1 MRELIT
7 GQSIAQARK
16 AGQSEIFVSQGA
28 IITPQARDDAKQFG
42 ISICYGTQA
51 NTTQV
56 AQATQNAVTAQATH
70 RNAMNTNNA
79 NNGVAPA
86 WSAPVV
92 SFGNGASTPPAAMT
106 SQPADIAGQVAEQ
119 VVARLQSLLGTNAAA
134 NPSPAP
140 QSTQAQ
146 PVAKQC
152 APLTM
157 EQTVAQVVSEMMQ
170 GAASTGSTCNSGA
183 SGAFSPLP
191 AASAAPVGV
200 SMAAGSLSGVDV
212 VPFPVNAPTTSIQ
225 GEMNIEEAL
234 LPGESGPGV
243 TRFCFAN
250 TSLDWTFANDE
261 VLVVTKGTVQI
272 TQNGS
277 AVSLVA
283 GGAARMR
290 KGTSVILTAQGDVCF
305 VTSSFTK

>member
-16 AGQSEIFVSQGA
+16 AGQTEIVVSEGA
-28 IITPQARDDAKQFG
+28 LITPQARDDAKQFG
-42 ISICYGTQA
+42 ISIRYGTHAQ
-51 NTTQV
+51 TSV
-56 AQATQNAVTAQATH
+56 AMQNAVTAQATH

-92 SFGNGASTPPAAMT
+92 PFGNAASQAPTV
-106 SQPADIAGQVAEQ
+106 SQSSDIAGQVADQ
-119 VVARLQSLLGTNAAA
+119 VVARLQSLLATTAGASQPGTAHPNAAPA
-134 NPSPAP
+134 NSM
-140 QSTQAQ
+140 
-146 PVAKQC
+146 
-152 APLTM
+152 TM
-157 EQTVAQVVSEMMQ
+157 AQTVAQVVSEMMQ
-170 GAASTGSTCNSGA
+170 SPGA
-183 SGAFSPLP
+183 SSPLP
-191 AASAAPVGV
+191 AAPVGA
-200 SMAAGSLSGVDV
+200 SACAGSLNGVDV